1 MFVILRRVVV
11 GFSPKNVVLTFTSK
25 NTNNN
30 NKKVKHPEQILLM
43 AAVMVYIL
51 HFEKLGRILFSVK
64 EVQIPFYNRD

>member
-1 MFVILRRVVV
+1 MFVILRRVFV

-25 NTNNN
+25 NTNNK
-30 NKKVKHPEQILLM
+30 KKVKHPEQILLM
-43 AAVMVYIL
+43 VAVMVYIL